1 MIDFERQI
9 GIFKL
14 IGKSLKENVECYAIG
29 GTAMLFLGL
38 KDSTKDV
45 DLVFEKKE
53 ERNLI
58 KKVLEKIGLKEDRD
72 IEIYRHSETIKE
84 SPILLEGH
92 EFRFD
97 LFLKDIISFK
107 LSPGIKERVKER
119 HEFDNFKIMV
129 VSPEDILLLK
139 SATDRRGDVLDAK
152 KIIETFN
159 IDWNIVIKECEWQ
172 TEHGRKIF
180 SLFLFDF
187 LEELEEIGAD
197 VPKNVKR
204 RVRDIGERKMIE
216 LLKK

>member
-9 GIFKL
+9 EIFKL
-14 IGKSLKENVECYAIG
+14 IGKSLKESVECYAIG

-58 KKVLEKIGLKEDRD
+58 KKVLEKIGLKESND

-159 IDWNIVIKECEWQ
+159 IDWDIVIKECEWQ

>member
-1 MIDFERQI
+1 
-9 GIFKL
+9 
-14 IGKSLKENVECYAIG
+14 
-29 GTAMLFLGL
+29 MLCNRRNRNAFSWI

-58 KKVLEKIGLKEDRD
+58 KKVLEKIGLKESND

-159 IDWNIVIKECEWQ
+159 IDWDIVIKECEWQ